1 MLLQYQVLELPLEK
15 INKIKYV
22 DGNWSRENLMIVST
36 GEKKAY
42 RFFVDSNFDAWI
54 MNINQAMH
62 IKNKK
67 SVDKPTGTCY
77 N

>member
-1 MLLQYQVLELPLEK
+1 
-15 INKIKYV
+15 
-22 DGNWSRENLMIVST
+22 MIVSA

-42 RFFVDSNFDAWI
+42 RFFIDSNFDAWI

-67 SVDKPTGTCY
+67 NVDKPTGTCY